1 MLSILEAKNF
11 PETKDC
17 VIEVPTT
24 TERVIEDV
32 PTADETDEETEVSKS
47 VNDEASSSSS
57 RTRASQRFGHVFL
70 LMSLAKLL
78 L

>member
-32 PTADETDEETEVSKS
+32 PAADEADEETDVSKS
-47 VNDEASSSSS
+47 VNEEASSSS
-57 RTRASQRFGHVFL
+57 TRDSQRFGCVL
-70 LMSLAKLL
+70 LLISLAKLL
-78 L
+78 